1 VFGGTFDPPH
11 IGHLVAAD
19 NARQALALDRVLLVV
34 ANDPWQ
40 KHDERAVSPAA
51 DRLALVRAAVEGLD
65 GLEASDLEIVRGG
78 PSYTADTLADL
89 RAASPESELF
99 VILGHDAAVGLP
111 TWERVDEVVGAASF
125 VVVDRPGTE
134 HDALSDLVPWHR
146 VEMPRLDLSSS
157 ELRRRFADGRP
168 VALLLPDAVVSGVR
182 RLGLYG
188 GRPQ

>member
-11 IGHLVAAD
+11 IGHLVAAV
-19 NARQALALDRVLLVV
+19 NARHALSLDTVLLVV

-40 KHDERAVSPAA
+40 KHGERRVSPAA
-51 DRLALVRAAVEGLD
+51 DRLALAQAAVEGLD
-65 GLEASDLEIVRGG
+65 GLEASDLEIARGG

-89 RAASPESELF
+89 HAASPAAELF

-134 HDALSDLVPWHR
+134 RDALPDLVTWRR

-168 VALLLPDAVVSGVR
+168 VDLLLPDAVVSRIR